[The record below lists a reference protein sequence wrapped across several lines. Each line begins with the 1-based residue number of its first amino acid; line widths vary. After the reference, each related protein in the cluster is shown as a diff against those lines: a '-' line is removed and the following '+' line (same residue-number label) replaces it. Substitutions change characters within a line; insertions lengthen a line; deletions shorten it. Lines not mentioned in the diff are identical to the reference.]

1 MSTCYAGN
9 PGDAGPKEHVL
20 LCGSD
25 QIILMLSLGGKTME
39 RHTQEIMGMMGKGGR
54 PAGPSPGG
62 DLLVS

>member
-1 MSTCYAGN
+1 MLEIPGTQVQRSMCSCAG
-9 PGDAGPKEHVL
+9 L
-20 LCGSD
+20 IRSD
-25 QIILMLSLGGKTME
+25 HPNVKFRGKTME